1 MDFAFRNSTSDNLY
15 ANAWGVTTG
24 TPVNKIEPNRGVLF
38 MYDPLATAVFST
50 TFSVILYGANG
61 LTYSHTM
68 TMNRQL
74 GGTSPRI
81 HQLIECEVYGIGAL
95 PAGVTCYALS

>member
-38 MYDPLATAVFST
+38 MYDPQAASNFSSP
-50 TFSVILYGANG
+50 FSVILYGANG

-68 TMNRQL
+68 SMTKQL